1 MAGKQM
7 HVSYGELVRSATE
20 AIRGLGF
27 VFGQADDAAECFV
40 WTECVV
46 GKGFSLLRQADKHKP
61 ANGWQKLRLV
71 RREGPRVDMVAHA
84 APLLTSAARVADFA
98 RAEAAVHGFCSVEIQ
113 GGFGGWAVPYI
124 ANRIAGGNFGCRAT
138 WLRAADDDD
147 ESGSIVVCA
156 QNQQVGLK
164 PLTDSPNAEFNGLSL
179 QVYGHHQPDWDLTT
193 ALSPSLKVARA
204 IDVGFEVDQATFAI
218 MGSLTG
224 RLRVPSSDRSRNQ
237 AG

>member
-1 MAGKQM
+1 MAGKQI

-61 ANGWQKLRLV
+61 ANGWQKPRLV
-71 RREGPRVDMVAHA
+71 RREGPRADIVAHGSS
-84 APLLTSAARVADFA
+84 LLTSAARVADFA
-98 RAEAAVHGFCSVEIQ
+98 RAEAAAHGFCSVDIQ
-113 GGFGGWAVPYI
+113 GGFGAWAVPYI
-124 ANRIAGGNFGCRAT
+124 ANRIAGGSFSCRAT

-147 ESGSIVVCA
+147 ESGSVVVRA
-156 QNQQVGLK
+156 QNQLVELRTLAD
-164 PLTDSPNAEFNGLSL
+164 PPSAEFNGLSL

-193 ALSPSLKVARA
+193 AISPSLKVARA
-204 IDVGFEVDQATFAI
+204 IDDGFEIDRATFAI